1 MKYLELI
8 YDGKRFIGK
17 VDSTGYSLLFVST
30 LLKTREERKF
40 GFELRG
46 ADLVNK
52 NKYSWLKLENVPS
65 GTRFL
70 LKVLEKKMEN
80 QFTENTIGLEEFDKM
95 NTLTEN
101 SLLRA
106 NDSKDALNSIDEP
119 RNELNIM
126 QVRYKDQWYK
136 ANFNSKAYH
145 VRFMISIKVLNE
157 EEQLFLSLS
166 GDDME
171 NNSSQKWLWQE
182 FNAEEEVIVEF
193 L

>member
-1 MKYLELI
+1 
-8 YDGKRFIGK
+8 
-17 VDSTGYSLLFVST
+17 
-30 LLKTREERKF
+30 
-40 GFELRG
+40 
-46 ADLVNK
+46 
-52 NKYSWLKLENVPS
+52 
-65 GTRFL
+65 